1 MKKAVEIV
9 SAILNMEKHDDIIVQ
24 DGQKFIPTTVVRQLA
39 QTLLIELRKMEAVD
53 NEVLALCDKAGE
65 LLKSLKGE
73 TCSIGS

>member
-39 QTLLIELRKMEAVD
+39 HTLLLELQKMEAVD
-53 NEVLALCDKAGE
+53 NEVLALCNKAGE

>member
-39 QTLLIELRKMEAVD
+39 YTLLLELQKMEAVD
-53 NEVLALCDKAGE
+53 NEVLALCNKAGE

-73 TCSIGS
+73 TCSIES

>member
-24 DGQKFIPTTVVRQLA
+24 NGQKFIPITVVRQLA
-39 QTLLIELRKMEAVD
+39 HTLLLELRKMEAVD

>member
-39 QTLLIELRKMEAVD
+39 HTLLIELRKMEAVD
-53 NEVLALCDKAGE
+53 NEVLALCYKAGE